1 MPVSVVCEYGV
12 GTETAEHFLF
22 VHCCQYKKA
31 GEVMM
36 DKLSEICNMS
46 KSKHQWS
53 LNVTENLLLAP
64 ASNDVS
70 KRDNLQIKEALF
82 EFLASVNKNI

>member
-1 MPVSVVCEYGV
+1 
-12 GTETAEHFLF
+12 
-22 VHCCQYKKA
+22 
-31 GEVMM
+31 MM
-36 DKLSEICNMS
+36 DKLSEIWNMS